1 MAMTDN
7 LEKLL
12 EDGADS
18 ARLRFGLG
26 SAYFNQRQFIEA
38 IPHLQACIDM
48 DPNYTAAYKLLGKA
62 LIKTDDRAAARVIF
76 ELGLPIAIASGDKQT
91 EREIS
96 AFSLKLSQDGTQP

>member
-12 EDGADS
+12 KDGADS

-26 SAYFNQRQFIEA
+26 SAYFNQGQFIEA
-38 IPHLQACIDM
+38 IPHLQACIAM

-62 LIKTDDRAAARVIF
+62 LLKTGDSVAAKAPCVRLVVTLIKSSFIEQRA
-76 ELGLPIAIASGDKQT
+76 
-91 EREIS
+91 REE
-96 AFSLKLSQDGTQP
+96 